1 MNILLRH
8 TLASIARNPVQS
20 VIIMISTAMITA
32 CILVCLCI
40 SSMFEYTTS
49 LWANKY
55 YVGSQMVIYAGAE
68 GEWNSDLCITP
79 ETDAQNQ

>member
-32 CILVCLCI
+32 CVFI
-40 SSMFEYTTS
+40 
-49 LWANKY
+49 
-55 YVGSQMVIYAGAE
+55 
-68 GEWNSDLCITP
+68 
-79 ETDAQNQ
+79 

>member
-32 CILVCLCI
+32 CVFICLCI
-40 SSMFEYTTS
+40 SSMFEQLTAIWGTSGYGGADVLVYTDDWETVDGY
-49 LWANKY
+49 L
-55 YVGSQMVIYAGAE
+55 E
-68 GEWNSDLCITP
+68 GFSEYI
-79 ETDAQNQ
+79 